1 MSDAAAAVADRSP
14 DVALETGRPRPELA
28 RAKLTGAERK
38 ERARAAILHGPIVST
53 LVKMALPTIGV
64 MVAQTAVGVAET
76 YYVGFLGTDALAGV
90 ALVFPIFM
98 LMTTMSNGGLGSGV
112 ASAVARA
119 IGAGRQQDADALLFH
134 AVILA
139 VIFGALF
146 SGGALLGGPALYHAL
161 GGRDAS
167 LEAALRYS
175 NILFS
180 GSIAVW
186 IVNLLVSAL
195 RGSGNVRV
203 PAMITLVG
211 ALIMIPLSP
220 ALIFG
225 FGPIPRLGISGAG
238 AAFNIYYV
246 GALFV
251 LLRYMRQGHS
261 GLSLSVVPLQGRL
274 FADILK
280 VGLPTAFNA
289 LQTNLSVILVTA
301 AVGLFGTAALAGY
314 GTAAR
319 LDYVLIPIL
328 FGLSSAVLA
337 MVGINVGAGDGKRAR
352 HIAVVSALV
361 GIGITET
368 IGLVAA
374 LLPMLWLTLFTHD
387 AEVLAPGRH
396 LSHDRR
402 PAVRALRPGLRLVLR
417 RPGRGPRAV
426 ADHCRHRP
434 PDRLGRR
441 QLDRGG
447 LFRRQLHDAGHHRR
461 RLVHHLRRLGG
472 DDPRRTMAVEEGGL
486 NMVVPGM
493 AEIDERFIV
502 TRRFVPIRRPAFHE
516 GVRREVA
523 CRQIPRPTAAPRIPT
538 PAPSQVFPQV
548 RRHGAGDRN
557 AGRRTP

>member
-1 MSDAAAAVADRSP
+1 MSDAATAIADRST
-14 DVALETGRPRPELA
+14 ALETGAPQPQLT

-38 ERARAAILHGPIVST
+38 ERARAAMLHGPIVPT
-53 LVKMALPTIGV
+53 LMKMALPTIGV
-64 MVAQTAVGVAET
+64 MVAQTAVGIAET

-161 GGRDAS
+161 GGREAS
-167 LEAALRYS
+167 LEAALKYS

-195 RGSGNVRV
+195 RGSGNVKV
-203 PAMITLVG
+203 PAMITLGG

-261 GLSLSVVPLQGRL
+261 GLSLSVVPLQRRL

-289 LQTNLSVILVTA
+289 LQTNLCVILVTA

-337 MVGINVGAGDGKRAR
+337 MVGVNVGAGDGKRAR
-352 HIAVVSALV
+352 HIAIVSALV
-361 GIGITET
+361 GMGITET

-374 LLPMLWLTLFTHD
+374 LFPMLWLTLFTHD
-387 AEVLAPGRH
+387 AEVLAPGVTYLTIVGPLYGLYGLGFVSSFAGQGAGRV
-396 LSHDRR
+396 LW
-402 PAVRALRPGLRLVLR
+402 PTIAVTARLTVSA
-417 RPGRGPRAV
+417 GGGWIAV
-426 ADHCRHRP
+426 AYF
-434 PDRLGRR
+434 
-441 QLDRGG
+441 GG
-447 LFRRQLHDAGHHRR
+447 SFTTLAIIVAVSFITYGASAAMILAG
-461 RLVHHLRRLGG
+461 
-472 DDPRRTMAVEEGGL
+472 PWA
-486 NMVVPGM
+486 PKK
-493 AEIDERFIV
+493 
-502 TRRFVPIRRPAFHE
+502 
-516 GVRREVA
+516 
-523 CRQIPRPTAAPRIPT
+523 AA
-538 PAPSQVFPQV
+538 
-548 RRHGAGDRN
+548 
-557 AGRRTP
+557 

>member
-1 MSDAAAAVADRSP
+1 MSDAAAAVADRTP
-14 DVALETGRPRPELA
+14 DTPLETGQRTS
-28 RAKLTGAERK
+28 LTGAERK
-38 ERARAAILHGPIVST
+38 ERARAAMLHGPIVST
-53 LVKMALPTIGV
+53 VLKMALPTIGV
-64 MVAQTAVGVAET
+64 MVAQTAVGIAET

-134 AVILA
+134 AVVLA

-146 SGGALLGGPALYHAL
+146 TGGALLGGPALYHAL

-167 LEAALRYS
+167 LEAALKYS
-175 NILFS
+175 DILFS
-180 GSIAVW
+180 GAIAVW

-195 RGSGNVRV
+195 RGSGNVKV
-203 PAMITLVG
+203 PAMITLIG

-251 LLRYMRQGHS
+251 LLRYMRQGQS
-261 GLSLSVVPLQGRL
+261 GLSLSVVPLQWRL

-289 LQTNLSVILVTA
+289 LQTNLCVILVTA

-352 HIAVVSALV
+352 HIALVSGLI
-361 GIGITET
+361 GIGLTEA

-374 LLPMLWLTLFTHD
+374 LFPMLWLTLFTHD
-387 AEVLAPGRH
+387 AEVLAPGAAY
-396 LSHDRR
+396 LSIVGPLYGLYGLGFVTSFAGQGAGRVLW
-402 PAVRALRPGLRLVLR
+402 PTIAVTARLVVSVGGGWIAVSFFGGSFTTLAILVAVSFITYGASAGMILA
-417 RPGRGPRAV
+417 RPW
-426 ADHCRHRP
+426 
-434 PDRLGRR
+434 
-441 QLDRGG
+441 
-447 LFRRQLHDAGHHRR
+447 
-461 RLVHHLRRLGG
+461 
-472 DDPRRTMAVEEGGL
+472 
-486 NMVVPGM
+486 
-493 AEIDERFIV
+493 
-502 TRRFVPIRRPAFHE
+502 
-516 GVRREVA
+516 
-523 CRQIPRPTAAPRIPT
+523 
-538 PAPSQVFPQV
+538 PSKK
-548 RRHGAGDRN
+548 A
-557 AGRRTP
+557 

>member
-1 MSDAAAAVADRSP
+1 MSDAAAAVADRST
-14 DVALETGRPRPELA
+14 ALETGRS
-28 RAKLTGAERK
+28 RAKLTGNERK
-38 ERARAAILHGPIVST
+38 ERARAAMLHGPIVST

-64 MVAQTAVGVAET
+64 MVAQTAVGIAET

-139 VIFGALF
+139 VIFGAVF

-167 LEAALRYS
+167 LEAALQYS
-175 NILFS
+175 DILFS

-195 RGSGNVRV
+195 RGSGNVKV

-251 LLRYMRQGHS
+251 LVRYMRQGHS
-261 GLSLSVVPLQGRL
+261 GLSLSIVPLQGRL
-274 FADILK
+274 FADILR

-289 LQTNLSVILVTA
+289 LQTNLCVILVTA

-337 MVGINVGAGDGKRAR
+337 MVGVNVGAGDGRRAR

-374 LLPMLWLTLFTHD
+374 LFPILWLTLFTHD
-387 AEVLAPGRH
+387 AEVLAPGVTYLTIVGPLYGLYGLGFVSSFAGQGAGRV
-396 LSHDRR
+396 LW
-402 PAVRALRPGLRLVLR
+402 PTVAVTARLTVSA
-417 RPGRGPRAV
+417 GGGWIAV
-426 ADHCRHRP
+426 AHF
-434 PDRLGRR
+434 
-441 QLDRGG
+441 GG
-447 LFRRQLHDAGHHRR
+447 SFTTLAVIVAVSFITYGASAAMILAG
-461 RLVHHLRRLGG
+461 
-472 DDPRRTMAVEEGGL
+472 PW
-486 NMVVPGM
+486 
-493 AEIDERFIV
+493 
-502 TRRFVPIRRPAFHE
+502 
-516 GVRREVA
+516 
-523 CRQIPRPTAAPRIPT
+523 
-538 PAPSQVFPQV
+538 PSKK
-548 RRHGAGDRN
+548 A
-557 AGRRTP
+557 

>member
-1 MSDAAAAVADRSP
+1 
-14 DVALETGRPRPELA
+14 
-28 RAKLTGAERK
+28 
-38 ERARAAILHGPIVST
+38 
-53 LVKMALPTIGV
+53 
-64 MVAQTAVGVAET
+64 MVAQTAVGIAET

-146 SGGALLGGPALYHAL
+146 TVGALLGGPALYHAL

-167 LEAALRYS
+167 LGAALQYS
-175 NILFS
+175 DILFS
-180 GSIAVW
+180 GAIAVW

-195 RGSGNVRV
+195 RGSGNVKV

-251 LLRYMRQGHS
+251 LLRYMRQGQS
-261 GLSLSVVPLQGRL
+261 GLSLSIVPLEWRL

-289 LQTNLSVILVTA
+289 LQTNLCVILVTA

-352 HIAVVSALV
+352 HIAVVSGLI
-361 GIGITET
+361 GIGITEA

-374 LLPMLWLTLFTHD
+374 LFPMLWLTLFTHD
-387 AEVLAPGRH
+387 PEVLAPGATYLGIVGPLYGLYGLGFVTSFAGQGAGRV
-396 LSHDRR
+396 LW
-402 PAVRALRPGLRLVLR
+402 PTIAVTARLVVSAGGGWIAVSFFGGSFTTLAVIVAVSFITY
-417 RPGRGPRAV
+417 GASAAMILAGPW
-426 ADHCRHRP
+426 P
-434 PDRLGRR
+434 S
-441 QLDRGG
+441 
-447 LFRRQLHDAGHHRR
+447 
-461 RLVHHLRRLGG
+461 
-472 DDPRRTMAVEEGGL
+472 T
-486 NMVVPGM
+486 
-493 AEIDERFIV
+493 V
-502 TRRFVPIRRPAFHE
+502 TRRE
-516 GVRREVA
+516 
-523 CRQIPRPTAAPRIPT
+523 TT
-538 PAPSQVFPQV
+538 
-548 RRHGAGDRN
+548 
-557 AGRRTP
+557 

>member
-1 MSDAAAAVADRSP
+1 MSDAAAAIADRST
-14 DVALETGRPRPELA
+14 ALETGAPQPRLA
-28 RAKLTGAERK
+28 QAKLTGVERK
-38 ERARAAILHGPIVST
+38 ERARAAMLHGPIVPT

-64 MVAQTAVGVAET
+64 MVAQTAVGIAET

-161 GGRDAS
+161 GGREAS
-167 LEAALRYS
+167 LEAALKYS

-180 GSIAVW
+180 GSVAVW

-195 RGSGNVRV
+195 RGSGNVKV
-203 PAMITLVG
+203 PAMITLGG

-261 GLSLSVVPLQGRL
+261 GLSLSVVPLQRRL

-289 LQTNLSVILVTA
+289 LQTNLCVILVTA
-301 AVGLFGTAALAGY
+301 AVGLFGAAALAGY

-337 MVGINVGAGDGKRAR
+337 MVGVNVGAGDGKRAR
-352 HIAVVSALV
+352 HIAIVSALV
-361 GIGITET
+361 GMGITET

-374 LLPMLWLTLFTHD
+374 LFPMLWLTLFTHD
-387 AEVLAPGRH
+387 AEVLAPGVTYLTIVGPLYGLYGLGFVSSFAGQGAGRV
-396 LSHDRR
+396 LW
-402 PAVRALRPGLRLVLR
+402 PTIAVTARLTVSA
-417 RPGRGPRAV
+417 GGGWIAV
-426 ADHCRHRP
+426 AYF
-434 PDRLGRR
+434 
-441 QLDRGG
+441 GG
-447 LFRRQLHDAGHHRR
+447 SFTTLAIIVAVSFITYGASAAMILAG
-461 RLVHHLRRLGG
+461 
-472 DDPRRTMAVEEGGL
+472 PWA
-486 NMVVPGM
+486 PKK
-493 AEIDERFIV
+493 
-502 TRRFVPIRRPAFHE
+502 
-516 GVRREVA
+516 
-523 CRQIPRPTAAPRIPT
+523 AA
-538 PAPSQVFPQV
+538 
-548 RRHGAGDRN
+548 
-557 AGRRTP
+557 

>member
-146 SGGALLGGPALYHAL
+146 SGGALLGGPTLYHAL

-180 GSIAVW
+180 GSVAVW

-261 GLSLSVVPLQGRL
+261 GLSLSIVPLQGRL

-337 MVGINVGAGDGKRAR
+337 MVGINVGAGAAARAR

-374 LLPMLWLTLFTHD
+374 LFPMLWLTLFTHD
-387 AEVLAPGRH
+387 PEVLAPGVTYLTIVGPLYGLYGLGFVSSFAGQGAGRV
-396 LSHDRR
+396 LW
-402 PAVRALRPGLRLVLR
+402 PTIAVTVRLIVSA
-417 RPGRGPRAV
+417 GGSWIAV
-426 ADHCRHRP
+426 ATF
-434 PDRLGRR
+434 
-441 QLDRGG
+441 GG
-447 LFRRQLHDAGHHRR
+447 SFTTLAIIVAVSFVAYGASAAMILAG
-461 RLVHHLRRLGG
+461 
-472 DDPRRTMAVEEGGL
+472 PW
-486 NMVVPGM
+486 PSKK
-493 AEIDERFIV
+493 
-502 TRRFVPIRRPAFHE
+502 
-516 GVRREVA
+516 
-523 CRQIPRPTAAPRIPT
+523 AA
-538 PAPSQVFPQV
+538 
-548 RRHGAGDRN
+548 
-557 AGRRTP
+557 

>member
-14 DVALETGRPRPELA
+14 ASALEAGRR
-28 RAKLTGAERK
+28 RATLTGAERK

-53 LVKMALPTIGV
+53 LVRMALPTIGV

-119 IGAGRQQDADALLFH
+119 VGAGRQQDADALLFH

-167 LEAALRYS
+167 LEAALKYS

-180 GSIAVW
+180 GAIAVW

-225 FGPIPRLGISGAG
+225 VGPIPRLGISGAG

-261 GLSLSVVPLQGRL
+261 GLSLSVVPLQWRL

-280 VGLPTAFNA
+280 VGLPTAFNT

-352 HIAVVSALV
+352 HIAFVSALI
-361 GIGITET
+361 GIGITEA

-374 LLPMLWLTLFTHD
+374 IAPMLWLTLFTHD
-387 AEVLAPGRH
+387 PEVLALGVTYLTIVGP
-396 LSHDRR
+396 LY
-402 PAVRALRPGLRLVLR
+402 GLY
-417 RPGRGPRAV
+417 G
-426 ADHCRHRP
+426 
-434 PDRLGRR
+434 LG
-441 QLDRGG
+441 
-447 LFRRQLHDAGHHRR
+447 FVTSFAG
-461 RLVHHLRRLGG
+461 
-472 DDPRRTMAVEEGGL
+472 
-486 NMVVPGM
+486 
-493 AEIDERFIV
+493 
-502 TRRFVPIRRPAFHE
+502 
-516 GVRREVA
+516 
-523 CRQIPRPTAAPRIPT
+523 Q
-538 PAPSQVFPQV
+538 
-548 RRHGAGDRN
+548 GAGRVLWPSIAVSIRLIVS
-557 AGRRTP
+557 AGGSWIAVSTFGGTFTTLAIIVAVSFIIYGASAAMILAGPWSPKKA

>member
-1 MSDAAAAVADRSP
+1 MSDIAAMRPQASVRESDAGKGSPAAA
-14 DVALETGRPRPELA
+14 GRLA
-28 RAKLTGAERK
+28 GAERK
-38 ERARAAILHGPIVST
+38 ARARQAMLQGPIVAT
-53 LVKMALPTIGV
+53 LVKLALPTIGV

-119 IGAGRQQDADALLFH
+119 VGAGRQQDADALLFH

-167 LEAALRYS
+167 LEAALKYS

-261 GLSLSVVPLQGRL
+261 GLSLSIVPLQGRL

-337 MVGINVGAGDGKRAR
+337 MVGINVGAGAAARAR

-374 LLPMLWLTLFTHD
+374 LFPMLWLTLFTHD
-387 AEVLAPGRH
+387 PEVLAPGVTYLTIVGPLYGLYGLGFVSSFAGQGAGRV
-396 LSHDRR
+396 LW
-402 PAVRALRPGLRLVLR
+402 PTIAVTVRLIVSA
-417 RPGRGPRAV
+417 GGSWIAV
-426 ADHCRHRP
+426 ATF
-434 PDRLGRR
+434 
-441 QLDRGG
+441 GG
-447 LFRRQLHDAGHHRR
+447 SFTTLAIIVAVSFVAYGASAAMILAG
-461 RLVHHLRRLGG
+461 
-472 DDPRRTMAVEEGGL
+472 PW
-486 NMVVPGM
+486 PSKK
-493 AEIDERFIV
+493 
-502 TRRFVPIRRPAFHE
+502 
-516 GVRREVA
+516 
-523 CRQIPRPTAAPRIPT
+523 AA
-538 PAPSQVFPQV
+538 
-548 RRHGAGDRN
+548 
-557 AGRRTP
+557 

>member
-1 MSDAAAAVADRSP
+1 MSDAAAVADRSTA
-14 DVALETGRPRPELA
+14 ALETGRA

-119 IGAGRQQDADALLFH
+119 VGAGRQQDADALLFH

-167 LEAALRYS
+167 LEAALKYS

-225 FGPIPRLGISGAG
+225 FGPIPRLGLSGAG

-261 GLSLSVVPLQGRL
+261 RLSLAVVPVQGRL
-274 FADILK
+274 CADILR

-337 MVGINVGAGDGKRAR
+337 MVGINVGAGAAARAR

-374 LLPMLWLTLFTHD
+374 LFPMLWLTLFTHD
-387 AEVLAPGRH
+387 PEVLAPGATY
-396 LSHDRR
+396 LSI
-402 PAVRALRPGLRLVLR
+402 V
-417 RPGRGPRAV
+417 GPL
-426 ADHCRHRP
+426 C
-434 PDRLGRR
+434 
-441 QLDRGG
+441 
-447 LFRRQLHDAGHHRR
+447 
-461 RLVHHLRRLGG
+461 
-472 DDPRRTMAVEEGGL
+472 
-486 NMVVPGM
+486 
-493 AEIDERFIV
+493 
-502 TRRFVPIRRPAFHE
+502 
-516 GVRREVA
+516 
-523 CRQIPRPTAAPRIPT
+523 
-538 PAPSQVFPQV
+538 
-548 RRHGAGDRN
+548 
-557 AGRRTP
+557 

>member
-1 MSDAAAAVADRSP
+1 MSDAAAAVADPSP
-14 DVALETGRPRPELA
+14 DNALETGRS
-28 RAKLTGAERK
+28 RAKLTGAARK

-64 MVAQTAVGVAET
+64 MVAQTAVGIAET

-167 LEAALRYS
+167 LEAALKYS

-195 RGSGNVRV
+195 RGSGNVKV
-203 PAMITLVG
+203 PAMITLIG
-211 ALIMIPLSP
+211 ALVMIPLSP

-280 VGLPTAFNA
+280 VGLPTALNA

-352 HIAVVSALV
+352 HIALVSALI
-361 GIGITET
+361 GIGITEA

-374 LLPMLWLTLFTHD
+374 LFPMLWLTLFTHD
-387 AEVLAPGRH
+387 AEVLAPGATY
-396 LSHDRR
+396 LSIVGPLYGLYGLGFVSAFAGQGAGRVLW
-402 PAVRALRPGLRLVLR
+402 PTIAVTARLIVSA
-417 RPGRGPRAV
+417 GGSWIAV
-426 ADHCRHRP
+426 AYF
-434 PDRLGRR
+434 
-441 QLDRGG
+441 GG
-447 LFRRQLHDAGHHRR
+447 SFTTLAII
-461 RLVHHLRRLGG
+461 V
-472 DDPRRTMAVEEGGL
+472 AVS
-486 NMVVPGM
+486 
-493 AEIDERFIV
+493 
-502 TRRFVPIRRPAFHE
+502 FVAY
-516 GVRREVA
+516 GA
-523 CRQIPRPTAAPRIPT
+523 SAAMILAR
-538 PAPSQVFPQV
+538 AWPSKK
-548 RRHGAGDRN
+548 A
-557 AGRRTP
+557 

>member
-1 MSDAAAAVADRSP
+1 MSDAAAAVADRSSA
-14 DVALETGRPRPELA
+14 ALETVSRS
-28 RAKLTGAERK
+28 KLTGAERK

-53 LVKMALPTIGV
+53 LVRMALPTIGV

-146 SGGALLGGPALYHAL
+146 TGGALLGGPALYHAL

-167 LEAALRYS
+167 LDAALKYS

-180 GSIAVW
+180 GAIAVW

-261 GLSLSVVPLQGRL
+261 GLSLSIVPLQWRL

-361 GIGITET
+361 GIGLTET

-374 LLPMLWLTLFTHD
+374 LFPMLWLTLFTHD
-387 AEVLAPGRH
+387 AEVLAPGATY
-396 LSHDRR
+396 LGIVG
-402 PAVRALRPGLRLVLR
+402 PLYGLY
-417 RPGRGPRAV
+417 G
-426 ADHCRHRP
+426 
-434 PDRLGRR
+434 LG
-441 QLDRGG
+441 
-447 LFRRQLHDAGHHRR
+447 FVSSFAG
-461 RLVHHLRRLGG
+461 
-472 DDPRRTMAVEEGGL
+472 
-486 NMVVPGM
+486 
-493 AEIDERFIV
+493 
-502 TRRFVPIRRPAFHE
+502 
-516 GVRREVA
+516 
-523 CRQIPRPTAAPRIPT
+523 Q
-538 PAPSQVFPQV
+538 
-548 RRHGAGDRN
+548 GAGRVLWPSIAVTVRLIVS
-557 AGRRTP
+557 AGGSWIAVSTFGGTFTTLAIIVAISFITYGASAAMILAGPWTSKKPA

>member
-1 MSDAAAAVADRSP
+1 MSDAAAAVADPSAA
-14 DVALETGRPRPELA
+14 ALETGRS

-38 ERARAAILHGPIVST
+38 ERARAAMLHEPIVRT

-64 MVAQTAVGVAET
+64 IVAQTAVGIAET

-167 LEAALRYS
+167 LEAALKYS

-195 RGSGNVRV
+195 RGSGNVKV

-220 ALIFG
+220 TLIFG

-261 GLSLSVVPLQGRL
+261 GLSLSVVPLQRRL
-274 FADILK
+274 FADILR

-337 MVGINVGAGDGKRAR
+337 MVGVNVGAGDGKRAR

-361 GIGITET
+361 GIGLTET

-374 LLPMLWLTLFTHD
+374 LFPMLWLTLFTHD
-387 AEVLAPGRH
+387 AEVLAPGVTYLTIVGPLYGLYGLGFVSSFAGQGAGRVMW
-396 LSHDRR
+396 
-402 PAVRALRPGLRLVLR
+402 PTIAVTARLIVSA
-417 RPGRGPRAV
+417 GGGWIAV
-426 ADHCRHRP
+426 AYF
-434 PDRLGRR
+434 
-441 QLDRGG
+441 GG
-447 LFRRQLHDAGHHRR
+447 SFTTLAIIVAVSFITYGASASMILAGPW
-461 RLVHHLRRLGG
+461 L
-472 DDPRRTMAVEEGGL
+472 P
-486 NMVVPGM
+486 
-493 AEIDERFIV
+493 
-502 TRRFVPIRRPAFHE
+502 
-516 GVRREVA
+516 
-523 CRQIPRPTAAPRIPT
+523 
-538 PAPSQVFPQV
+538 
-548 RRHGAGDRN
+548 
-557 AGRRTP
+557 